1 MQMGAT
7 VPLRGLLLI
16 GIAAAALGGCANER
30 AMAPS
35 ALGASIQAAQLGGRP
50 AATQEEA
57 DLQRA
62 ARQTVSAK
70 MLAAIALE
78 RVTGRTPDPSRFNE
92 LR

>member
-1 MQMGAT
+1 MMGAT
-7 VPLRGLLLI
+7 VPFRGLLLI
-16 GIAAAALGGCANER
+16 GTVAALLAGCANER

-35 ALGASIQAAQLGGRP
+35 ALGASVQAAQLSGRQ
-50 AATQEEA
+50 TVSQEEA
-57 DLQRA
+57 DLKRA